1 MNIIRRTIT
10 IILLILILI
19 TGYII
24 YSGWNMYKEV
34 TEEVSVT
41 QKIEQIKSQ
50 EHYTKYEDLSKT
62 YVNAVI
68 AGEDKRFRK
77 HGGVDI
83 ISTGRAI
90 LRNVKEKDLVE
101 GGSTITQQL
110 ARNMYFDQDK
120 KLTRKVAEIFVAF
133 EIERECDKNEI
144 LELYANVIYFG
155 SGYYNVYDASKGY
168 FGKEPWQLNDYE
180 ATMLAGIPNAPS
192 AYDLNVNPDL
202 AEQRRQQ
209 VISCMVEEGYAEEGE
224 IK

>member
-1 MNIIRRTIT
+1 MKIIRRTIT

-192 AYDLNVNPDL
+192 VYDLNVNPDL
-202 AEQRRQQ
+202 AEQRRQL

>member
-1 MNIIRRTIT
+1 MKIIRRTIT

-90 LRNVKEKDLVE
+90 LRNVKEKDLVVDVVK
-101 GGSTITQQL
+101 SL
-110 ARNMYFDQDK
+110 
-120 KLTRKVAEIFVAF
+120 
-133 EIERECDKNEI
+133 
-144 LELYANVIYFG
+144 
-155 SGYYNVYDASKGY
+155 
-168 FGKEPWQLNDYE
+168 
-180 ATMLAGIPNAPS
+180 
-192 AYDLNVNPDL
+192 
-202 AEQRRQQ
+202 
-209 VISCMVEEGYAEEGE
+209 
-224 IK
+224 

>member
-1 MNIIRRTIT
+1 MKIIRRTIT

-144 LELYANVIYFG
+144 LELYANVI
-155 SGYYNVYDASKGY
+155 
-168 FGKEPWQLNDYE
+168 
-180 ATMLAGIPNAPS
+180 
-192 AYDLNVNPDL
+192 
-202 AEQRRQQ
+202 
-209 VISCMVEEGYAEEGE
+209 
-224 IK
+224 

>member
-1 MNIIRRTIT
+1 MKIIRRTIT

-144 LELYANVIYFG
+144 LELYVNVIYFG
-155 SGYYNVYDASKGY
+155 SGYYNVYDAGKGY

-192 AYDLNVNPDL
+192 VYDLNVNPDL

-209 VISCMVEEGYAEEGE
+209 VISCMVEEG
-224 IK
+224 

>member
-1 MNIIRRTIT
+1 MKIIRRTIT

-192 AYDLNVNPDL
+192 VYDLNVNPDL

>member
-1 MNIIRRTIT
+1 MKIIRRTIT

>member
-1 MNIIRRTIT
+1 MKIIRRTIT

-144 LELYANVIYFG
+144 LELYVNVIYFG

-192 AYDLNVNPDL
+192 VYDLNVNPDL

>member
-1 MNIIRRTIT
+1 MKIIRRTIT

-120 KLTRKVAEIFVAF
+120 KLTRKVA
-133 EIERECDKNEI
+133 
-144 LELYANVIYFG
+144 
-155 SGYYNVYDASKGY
+155 
-168 FGKEPWQLNDYE
+168 
-180 ATMLAGIPNAPS
+180 
-192 AYDLNVNPDL
+192 
-202 AEQRRQQ
+202 
-209 VISCMVEEGYAEEGE
+209 
-224 IK
+224 